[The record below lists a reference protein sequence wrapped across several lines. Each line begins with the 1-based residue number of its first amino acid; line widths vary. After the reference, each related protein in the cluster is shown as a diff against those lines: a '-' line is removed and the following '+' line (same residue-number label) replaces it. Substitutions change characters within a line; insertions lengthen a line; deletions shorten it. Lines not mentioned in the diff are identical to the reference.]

1 MSHCICHQNHL
12 LHSWCEN
19 DDHFNHLRRP
29 HPLAQARV
37 ACSRSLLLLLS
48 RALCLRL
55 GRAVARLSSLLFRR
69 LCCSPGIC
77 FRRLCHWRHAWL
89 PGRHNF
95 LCFFWSHVRSLS
107 IEMSCLPHP
116 HPLLCR
122 YTLIFLPMAVVCVC
136 AAYVVSR
143 RPSFSYL
150 APPKSPLRLS
160 SRSSPANGA
169 LCELHAP
176 ESRSLLIGVISAV
189 FFLLCMSCTTFLTWQ
204 FASYAANGY
213 LLPGTGY
220 PVNANYTNNY
230 FQGNYDPLNFALLK
244 WNPTGPVIVQLW
256 PDVVMFTAFMLVLF
270 LVGFSARLSPT
281 VSASLSKEIQ
291 IPKLGS
297 VSCGAFLLLLWS
309 ATLCGM
315 WAYYWSVLYCDS
327 DCMSDSTKSRFQCCR
342 LFQETRK
349 CTVTLDDPTYG
360 CGTREQQAN
369 SGAPRL
375 PAA

>member
-1 MSHCICHQNHL
+1 
-12 LHSWCEN
+12 
-19 DDHFNHLRRP
+19 
-29 HPLAQARV
+29 
-37 ACSRSLLLLLS
+37 
-48 RALCLRL
+48 
-55 GRAVARLSSLLFRR
+55 
-69 LCCSPGIC
+69 
-77 FRRLCHWRHAWL
+77 
-89 PGRHNF
+89 
-95 LCFFWSHVRSLS
+95 
-107 IEMSCLPHP
+107 MSCLPHP
-116 HPLLCR
+116 HPLLCS

-291 IPKLGS
+291 MPKLGS
-297 VSCGAFLLLLWS
+297 VSCGSLLLLLWS
-309 ATLCGM
+309 AALCGM